1 MTQAN
6 ESFPD
11 LDIGTVIDIEIVSIT
26 DATSAPPSVA
36 PTPGRL
42 PGERVENPFPA
53 PKLED
58 VLSALRAG
66 ETTVHATGPHR
77 GIAIV
82 GPHQVELELY
92 PAETH
97 AGTGTVT
104 ENFTVTQIDS
114 GSLSLAP
121 VGDDGD

>member
-1 MTQAN
+1 MAHTN

-11 LDIGTVIDIEIVSIT
+11 LDVGTVIEVEIVSIT
-26 DATSAPPSVA
+26 DAAGAPPSVA
-36 PTPGRL
+36 PTPDRL

-53 PKLED
+53 PVLED
-58 VLSALRAG
+58 VLSALRAN
-66 ETTVHATGPHR
+66 ETTVHAVGPHR
-77 GIAIV
+77 GVAIV

-92 PAETH
+92 PTETH
-97 AGTGTVT
+97 RGTGTVT
-104 ENFTVTQIDS
+104 EHFTVTQIDP

>member
-1 MTQAN
+1 VAQAN

-11 LDIGTVIDIEIVSIT
+11 LDVGTVIDIEIVSIT
-26 DATSAPPSVA
+26 DAAGAPPSVA
-36 PTPGRL
+36 PTPGQL
-42 PGERVENPFPA
+42 PGERVENPFPV

-92 PAETH
+92 SAETH
-97 AGTGTVT
+97 GGAGMVA
-104 ENFTVTQIDS
+104 EHFTVTRMDP